1 MTKDGASLTLAVWQG
16 SSVWGDIGVNLQK
29 IETVAKQAA
38 DTNADLLVFPECFL
52 TGYYK
57 EGDLTEIAA
66 QVDDRCMAAL
76 ASVSE
81 TLDITL
87 VVGTYELTEAGLY
100 NSAFVFDPEI
110 GIVGPYRKQ
119 MLYGEWEKK
128 NFRPGTQPLVF
139 CCRGLKVGVLICFD
153 VEFPER
159 VRELA
164 QAGIDLLVVPTALME
179 PYDIVSTALVPTRAL
194 ENGIFAAYSNRIDSE
209 DNLRYVGLSCIVG
222 PDGKELARAGSDQ
235 EGLIDGTI
243 DADRLKSVR
252 AEVFYLQELDD
263 SQLSR

>member
-66 QVDDRCMAAL
+66 QVDDRCIAAL

-100 NSAFVFDPEI
+100 NSAFVFDPDAQRHGNAMCMCFIEQRQSLI
-110 GIVGPYRKQ
+110 AHT
-119 MLYGEWEKK
+119 
-128 NFRPGTQPLVF
+128 PGTDRIAPAVGEQIELFLSARALDAVRLAVSEQPPT
-139 CCRGLKVGVLICFD
+139 RVGVF
-153 VEFPER
+153 E
-159 VRELA
+159 
-164 QAGIDLLVVPTALME
+164 
-179 PYDIVSTALVPTRAL
+179 
-194 ENGIFAAYSNRIDSE
+194 
-209 DNLRYVGLSCIVG
+209 
-222 PDGKELARAGSDQ
+222 
-235 EGLIDGTI
+235 IDGDGI
-243 DADRLKSVR
+243 GEGWCRRDQKRN
-252 AEVFYLQELDD
+252 Q
-263 SQLSR
+263 